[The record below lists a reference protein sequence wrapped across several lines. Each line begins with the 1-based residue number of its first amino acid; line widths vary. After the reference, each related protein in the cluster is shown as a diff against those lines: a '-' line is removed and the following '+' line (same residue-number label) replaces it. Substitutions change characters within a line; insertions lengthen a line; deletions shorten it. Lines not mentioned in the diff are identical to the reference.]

1 MLEKVNDYED
11 KDKMDN
17 DPTGNDRPVEDDEFL
32 VNEDELE
39 DLEFGGAE
47 FSSLNSALDQLQG
60 ALDNLESRNAGIHE
74 ELLELLQ
81 SNREVRRVMMEERQN
96 SVNSGATSD
105 ITTTGQKQAD
115 IGSSSGTQVSRDTE
129 DKTLFSSTSPVSLSS
144 TSSDKQNVTEGDQMA
159 SLPELLQQFVKVN
172 DRSESESQSQN
183 TL

>member
-1 MLEKVNDYED
+1 V
-11 KDKMDN
+11 
-17 DPTGNDRPVEDDEFL
+17 
-32 VNEDELE
+32 
-39 DLEFGGAE
+39 
-47 FSSLNSALDQLQG
+47 
-60 ALDNLESRNAGIHE
+60 
-74 ELLELLQ
+74 
-81 SNREVRRVMMEERQN
+81 EERQN

-105 ITTTGQKQAD
+105 ITTTGQKEAD

-144 TSSDKQNVTEGDQMA
+144 TSSDNQNVTEGDQMA